1 MQGSTEY
8 QPLTPFIEAIR
19 GLALGT
25 SREWNVQL
33 AIIWG
38 VAITIAGCAC
48 DDDPQAEAGSLG
60 DLHSRGAA
68 D

>member
-1 MQGSTEY
+1 MQGSAEY

-25 SREWNVQL
+25 PREWNVQL

-38 VAITIAGCAC
+38 VSITIAGCAS
-48 DDDPQAEAGSLG
+48 AMTIHERKSV
-60 DLHSRGAA
+60 R
-68 D
+68 